1 MTWELAGH
9 VTNSAALAHAGGL
22 FAAFAFV
29 HFAVDWIFQT
39 HAEAMAKHN
48 NAHVRARHCVI
59 YTAGF
64 LPLLWWLGWEP
75 WRTVV
80 GAAVLFVSHFGE
92 DTYVPVYWWARYVR
106 RVPEVRQCGAPGF
119 ATWVETPL
127 GKILMIA
134 VDQIVHLTFLWTL
147 VALEMWR

>member
-1 MTWELAGH
+1 MIRGAVLAQ
-9 VTNSAALAHAGGL
+9 AGGL

-48 NAHVRARHCVI
+48 NAGVRARHCAI
-59 YTAGF
+59 YTVGF

-75 WRTVV
+75 WRLGV
-80 GAAVLFVSHFGE
+80 GAAVLFFSHFAE
-92 DTYVPVYWWARYVR
+92 DTYWPVYVWARYVR
-106 RVPEVRQCGAPGF
+106 RVPIVRTYQDQQGF
-119 ATWVETPL
+119 VMWVDGTL

-134 VDQIVHLTFLWTL
+134 VDQIVHLAFLWAL
-147 VALEMWR
+147 VGLEMWR